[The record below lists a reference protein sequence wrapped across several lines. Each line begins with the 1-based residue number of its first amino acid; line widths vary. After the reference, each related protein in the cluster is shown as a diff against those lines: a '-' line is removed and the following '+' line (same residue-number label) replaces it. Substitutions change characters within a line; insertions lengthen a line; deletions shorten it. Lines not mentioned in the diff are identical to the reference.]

1 MTFMKRTYPPII
13 IKVAAV
19 LLVSLL
25 TAAFFYVYWNYPFSG
40 HWNDTLLYFSF
51 PLVAFLTAGVAT
63 LNSLR
68 FKKGELPRKVW
79 TNLALALWC
88 WMAGEL
94 IWAILAIFM
103 EVPEVSL
110 ADIPWVG
117 AYYFFAK
124 GFMQQ
129 FRIISQPTPAQ
140 ERKWIG
146 IAVSATLIGTFVVT
160 MVTMAAFS
168 TEQTWFETYLSI
180 FYVFADLTLAV
191 AALKIA
197 RTFGRGIF
205 GHAWIGLL
213 AIGLSDVTYSV
224 LYLTG
229 LYEQSAESD
238 SILSMIAD
246 GLYLDAYLIT
256 ALMLLTNLLLL
267 YYGPRPTQARE
278 LRLNAS

>member
-1 MTFMKRTYPPII
+1 MTFMKRTYPPTK
-13 IKVAAV
+13 IKIAAV
-19 LLVSLL
+19 LFVSLL

-63 LNSLR
+63 LNILR

-88 WMAGEL
+88 WVAGEL
-94 IWAILAIFM
+94 IWAIMALFM

-110 ADIPWVG
+110 ADIPW
-117 AYYFFAK
+117 AASYYFFAK
-124 GFMQQ
+124 GFVQQ

-140 ERKWIG
+140 ERKWLG
-146 IAVSATLIGTFVVT
+146 IAASAILIAALVVT
-160 MVTMAAFS
+160 VVTRALFS
-168 TEQTWFETYLSI
+168 TELTFFETYLSI
-180 FYVFADLTLAV
+180 FYVFADLVMAV
-191 AALKIA
+191 AAFKIA

-213 AIGLSDVTYSV
+213 AVGLSDVIYSV

-229 LYEQSAESD
+229 LYEQSAQSD
-238 SILSMIAD
+238 SVLSMYAD
-246 GLYLDAYLIT
+246 ALYLDAYLIT